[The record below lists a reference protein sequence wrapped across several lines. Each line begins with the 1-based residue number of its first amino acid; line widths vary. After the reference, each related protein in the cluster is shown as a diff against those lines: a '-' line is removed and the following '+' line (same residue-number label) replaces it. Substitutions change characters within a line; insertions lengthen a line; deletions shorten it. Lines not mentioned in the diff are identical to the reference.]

1 MLKQLG
7 SKAMIGEAL
16 ATQIKVILDWYVYD
30 KQHYYNYICRQ
41 KKKYAIAP
49 YRLQL
54 RLMQHL
60 NINGNKE
67 EVILSKHTTL

>member
-1 MLKQLG
+1 
-7 SKAMIGEAL
+7 MIGEAL
-16 ATQIKVILDWYVYD
+16 ATQIKLILDWYVYN
-30 KQHYYNYICRQ
+30 KQYYYNLSTE
-41 KKKYAIAP
+41 KTYANAP

>member
-1 MLKQLG
+1 
-7 SKAMIGEAL
+7 MIGEAL
-16 ATQIKVILDWYVYD
+16 ATQIKLILDWYVYD
-30 KQHYYNYICRQ
+30 KQHYYNLSTE
-41 KKKYAIAP
+41 KTYANAP